1 MTIDPSAH
9 HGDPVGEAFSHSSQK
24 AAQFISMAGA
34 AYEIAARRKA
44 IRAAGEAARTQQ
56 QLRVAEEQGKA
67 LREAARARWAPALNA
82 QWLAQA
88 DLVQAGRV
96 WGAAAAFA
104 DSDPQAAAA
113 LRKAEER
120 MRALHPYAMSRYDRL
135 RHEGARPLEAM
146 RNAIYL
152 FARDPHARPG
162 QPAAP
167 RPVIEPGTPGTPP
180 WPDAGQ
186 APGTD
191 VPEPGPRPDL
201 DQGALQRGQEIAAQL
216 QARALAERGSRLS
229 PDELATALEAS
240 TTLPAEI
247 IARLARARDEEHTA
261 ARAAGPDRAQ
271 SAAPARSSVGGMT
284 AARGD
289 TATAGTADSH
299 ASAGRTAVQLAAEC
313 FPRTAAE
320 GIQAAVRGG
329 LRQPGASQSRTAGA
343 RKAPRSRRVQ

>member
-1 MTIDPSAH
+1 
-9 HGDPVGEAFSHSSQK
+9 
-24 AAQFISMAGA
+24 MAGA

-104 DSDPQAAAA
+104 DSNPQAAAA

-135 RHEGARPLEAM
+135 RYEGARPLEAM

-152 FARDPHARPG
+152 FAREPAARPG

-167 RPVIEPGTPGTPP
+167 RPALEPATPGVSP
-180 WPDAGQ
+180 WPDAGEV
-186 APGTD
+186 PGTGA
-191 VPEPGPRPDL
+191 PEPVPGPDSG
-201 DQGALQRGQEIAAQL
+201 QVALRRGQQIAAQM
-216 QARALAERGSRLS
+216 QDRALAERGSRLS
-229 PDELATALEAS
+229 PEELAVALEAT
-240 TTLPAEI
+240 TTLPAEV
-247 IARLARARDEEHTA
+247 IARLARAQDEKNTA
-261 ARAAGPDRAQ
+261 ARAAGLDRAQ
-271 SAAPARSSVGGMT
+271 SVAPVRSSVGGMT
-284 AARGD
+284 AARGG
-289 TATAGTADSH
+289 TATAVTAGAH
-299 ASAGRTAVQLAAEC
+299 ASAGRTAVQLAAES

-320 GIQAAVRGG
+320 GIQAAVRGS